1 MSRFQLRLLD
11 SQGSRDIDQVEAF
24 VGSDQSGSF
33 SIWANHQRFIT
44 LLEFGLARYR
54 CTDDAW
60 SYIAMP
66 GAVLQFDANQ
76 LQLISRRFII
86 DRDYARIS
94 QLLTEQ
100 LLAEELVLQETKRS
114 LRHME
119 EQLIRELWQRAS
131 SSEGVR

>member
-1 MSRFQLRLLD
+1 MNRFQLRLLD
-11 SQGSRDIDQVEAF
+11 SQGTRDIDQVEAF
-24 VGSDQSGSF
+24 VGSDLSGSF

-44 LLEFGLARYR
+44 VLEFGLARYR
-54 CTDDAW
+54 CADDLW
-60 SYIAMP
+60 CYIAMP

-86 DRDYARIS
+86 DRDYQRIS

-100 LLAEELVLQETKRS
+100 LLAEEQLLHDTKRS

-119 EQLIRELWQRAS
+119 EQLIRQLWQRAS